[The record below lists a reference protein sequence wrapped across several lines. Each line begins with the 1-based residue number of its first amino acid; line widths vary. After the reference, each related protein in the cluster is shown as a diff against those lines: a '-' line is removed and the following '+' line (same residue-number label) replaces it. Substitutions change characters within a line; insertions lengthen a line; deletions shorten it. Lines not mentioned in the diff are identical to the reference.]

1 VIRVQREDFDVGRE
15 IYGLTAGRHGIGGV
29 VTFIGLVRDFVGKE
43 RPKGGKESA
52 AAIAAMTLEHY
63 PAMTERQL
71 ADIEAE
77 ATSRWPLDA
86 SLIIHRYGRLE
97 PGDRIV
103 LVATAAAHREDAFA
117 ACQFLIDWLKT
128 KAPFWKLED
137 TSAGAKWVA
146 ADARDDTLA
155 ARWEKK

>member
-1 VIRVQREDFDVGRE
+1 MIRVQREDFDLGRE
-15 IYGLTAGRHGIGGV
+15 IEALTAGRHGIGGIV
-29 VTFIGLVRDFVGKE
+29 SFVGVVRDFVG
-43 RPKGGKESA
+43 RARDKGA
-52 AAIAAMTLEHY
+52 PVAAMTLEHY
-63 PAMTERQL
+63 PAMTERML
-71 ADIEAE
+71 TGIEAE
-77 ATSRWPLDA
+77 ATSRWPLEA
-86 SLIIHRYGRLE
+86 SLIVHRYGKLG

-137 TSAGAKWVA
+137 TGEGAKWVA

>member
-1 VIRVQREDFDVGRE
+1 MIRVQREDFDVGRE
-15 IYGLTAGRHGIGGV
+15 IYNLTAGRHGIGGV
-29 VTFIGLVRDFVGKE
+29 VSFIGLVRDFVGKE
-43 RPKGGKESA
+43 RGKGASIG
-52 AAIAAMTLEHY
+52 AMTLEHY

-71 ADIEAE
+71 AAIEAE

-86 SLIIHRYGRLE
+86 SLIIHRHGRLE

-137 TSAGAKWVA
+137 TTEGAKWVA

-155 ARWEKK
+155 ARWEKQ

>member
-1 VIRVQREDFDVGRE
+1 MIRVQREDFDVGRE
-15 IYGLTAGRHGIGGV
+15 LYDLTAGKHGIGGV
-29 VTFIGLVRDFVGKE
+29 VSFIGLVRDFIG
-43 RPKGGKESA
+43 RDRDKGTS
-52 AAIAAMTLEHY
+52 IAAMTLEHY

-71 ADIEAE
+71 TDIAAE
-77 ATSRWPLDA
+77 AASRWPLEA

-137 TSAGAKWVA
+137 TSDGAKWVS

-155 ARWEKK
+155 ARWDKK

>member
-1 VIRVQREDFDVGRE
+1 MIRVQREDFDVGRE
-15 IYGLTAGRHGIGGV
+15 IYNLTAGRHGIGGLV
-29 VTFIGLVRDFVGKE
+29 SFIGLVRDFVGKE
-43 RPKGGKESA
+43 RGKGAS
-52 AAIAAMTLEHY
+52 IAAMTLEHY

-71 ADIEAE
+71 AAIEAE
-77 ATSRWPLDA
+77 ATSRWPLEA

-137 TSAGAKWVA
+137 TAEGAKWVA
-146 ADARDDTLA
+146 ADAGDDALA
-155 ARWEKK
+155 ARWEKR

>member
-1 VIRVQREDFDVGRE
+1 LIRVQREDFDVGRE
-15 IYGLTAGRHGIGGV
+15 LYDLTTGRHGIGGIV
-29 VTFIGLVRDFVGKE
+29 SFIGLVRDFVGRE
-43 RPKGGKESA
+43 RDKGA
-52 AAIAAMTLEHY
+52 PVAAMTLEHY

-71 ADIEAE
+71 TDIEAE
-77 ATSRWPLDA
+77 ATTRWPLEA
-86 SLIIHRYGRLE
+86 CLIIHRFGRLE

-137 TSAGAKWVA
+137 TPEGAKWVA
-146 ADARDDTLA
+146 ADAHDDTLA